1 MISDAAEAA
10 DVVVVAV
17 VIIVK
22 GTAAADVVRA
32 VVALMPVIQDLSYQ
46 IVKHTI

>member
-1 MISDAAEAA
+1 MNDIVGEMISDAADAA
-10 DVVVVAV
+10 DVVVVAVV

-32 VVALMPVIQDLSYQ
+32 VVALMPYLE
-46 IVKHTI
+46 

>member
-1 MISDAAEAA
+1 MVGGMISEAAEMA
-10 DVVVVAV
+10 DIVVVAV

-32 VVALMPVIQDLSYQ
+32 VVALMPVIQSNYCFCY
-46 IVKHTI
+46 